1 MININ
6 PKNRQNSVRTI
17 KLLLKDTET
26 EIKNKIIGGMIVTI
40 ITVKITIV
48 TIIVIIIYI
57 SLK

>member
-6 PKNRQNSVRTI
+6 PKNRQNNARII
-17 KLLLKDTET
+17 KVLLKDTE
-26 EIKNKIIGGMIVTI
+26 IKSKIIGGMIVTVI
-40 ITVKITIV
+40 IVKITIV